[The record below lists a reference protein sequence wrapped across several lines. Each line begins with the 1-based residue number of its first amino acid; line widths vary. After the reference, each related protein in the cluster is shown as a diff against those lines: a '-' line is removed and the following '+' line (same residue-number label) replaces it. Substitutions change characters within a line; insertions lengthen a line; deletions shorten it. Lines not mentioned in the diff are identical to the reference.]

1 MKRFLMIIAG
11 IALGVS
17 GICGGNVVSNVDTS
31 LVGSE
36 KFVLR
41 VDGKPFYMT
50 NVQVRLDKM
59 SGYLDWNDEAL
70 EAVVKQAATD
80 GFNTVSIPLLWI
92 DVEPEKDRFDWTVL
106 DKYLGWCR
114 KYGLKMELL
123 WFSWSSGGRIQ
134 WAENSPLKPRKSIR
148 VPDYVCTKE
157 GTSEYKILRTTDPW
171 TIDWHDTSLRD
182 RETMV
187 LGKVMEHIAQWD
199 MENGNPHTVIG
210 VQLGN
215 EATGHEQEVSAEE
228 IVDWYHNVATAI
240 KGSDYETWTRMNCI
254 IWQTR
259 GRLEANEKK
268 KLNGGS
274 NIDFIG
280 CDVYG
285 TNADRIYG
293 DVDGH
298 QPDMGSNYSMIME
311 IDAKDNRTPIYQL
324 SALAGNKAFDYYNYG
339 PVDGNELYTADLKNG
354 STTLV
359 PHDHITDVRKRNKVL
374 NLANQDI
381 ATLAQ
386 GKGLYVYNYA
396 GLAMPVEEIGLWG
409 ISHKPANGR
418 SQAIAIRHSDN
429 EVILLSTDE
438 GVFNLPSSMK
448 VKSASIG
455 YCDGN
460 NNWVETS
467 TVKVKDKQVTVP
479 EASAV
484 KLTIKK

>member
-1 MKRFLMIIAG
+1 MINPRIFLLS
-11 IALGVS
+11 ALCLAAS
-17 GICGGNVVSNVDTS
+17 GYGANVISSVDTT
-31 LVGSE
+31 LTNSE
-36 KFVLR
+36 KYVLL

-50 NVQVRLDKM
+50 NIQLRLDKM
-59 SGYLDWNDEAL
+59 AGYLDWDDAAIEN
-70 EAVVKQAATD
+70 VVRQAAED

-92 DVEPEKDRFDWTVL
+92 DVEPEKDRFDWAIL
-106 DKYLGWCR
+106 DKYLGWCK

-134 WAENSPLKPRKSIR
+134 WADNSPLKPRKSIR

-187 LGKVMEHIAQWD
+187 LGKVMEHVAEWD
-199 MENGNPHTVIG
+199 KTNGNTHVVVG

-215 EATGHEQEVSAEE
+215 EATGHEQEVSADD
-228 IVDWYHNVATAI
+228 IVDWYHNVAKAV
-240 KGSDYETWTRMNCI
+240 KGGDYETWTRMNCI

-285 TNADRIYG
+285 TDADRIYG
-293 DVDGH
+293 DVGGH

-311 IDAKDNRTPIYQL
+311 IDAKDNRTPIYQF

-339 PVDGNELYTADLKNG
+339 PVDGNELYTAERG
-354 STTLV
+354 STKLV
-359 PHDHITDVRKRNKVL
+359 PHDHITDVRKRNKIL

-396 GLAMPVEEIGLWG
+396 GLAMPVEEIGLMG
-409 ISHKPANGR
+409 ISHKPSHGR
-418 SQAIAIRHSDN
+418 SQAIALRHSDN

-438 GVFNLPSSMK
+438 GVFTLPSTMK
-448 VKSASIG
+448 VKDVSLG
-455 YCDGN
+455 YCDSE
-460 NNWVETS
+460 NNWLATEI
-467 TVKVKDKQVTVP
+467 VKPSGNKIIVP

-484 KLTIKK
+484 KITFKK